1 MAIRTRIT
9 ITLAKPAPQNE
20 GRAFFLPV
28 FETHYSNHVAIWR
41 LAGAADPLAVSD
53 KVSQLRLP
61 LCDSAIDCVQFFGE
75 WAVFRQD
82 LCQ

>member
-1 MAIRTRIT
+1 
-9 ITLAKPAPQNE
+9 
-20 GRAFFLPV
+20 
-28 FETHYSNHVAIWR
+28 

-61 LCDSAIDCVQFFGE
+61 LCDSAIDCVQFFDE

>member
-1 MAIRTRIT
+1 
-9 ITLAKPAPQNE
+9 
-20 GRAFFLPV
+20 LPV

-61 LCDSAIDCVQFFGE
+61 LCDSAIDCVQFFDE

-82 LCQ
+82 YVNKNNRPFDKFILLLTRFGLLQQG